1 MQSEPT
7 KQFRHQS
14 ILNKTQVKS
23 TIKDTAKKLKL
34 KSRMRRIK
42 NFAQQRPQFVAF
54 MSIPLALAFIYY
66 FAIASERYVS
76 QAKFDI
82 RQTGSHAS
90 PTLDLGFI
98 TASAPNAREDDLI
111 IKEFILSHDML
122 AILDK
127 RLDLKKRYQNKS
139 KRDNNRHIDMF
150 SRLSSSASN
159 EAFLEY
165 YRSLVSVHY
174 DETSS
179 ILTVTLQDYGPKFA
193 KKMLEIILEESEK
206 VVNNISF
213 SLASKQLNFVKVEMD
228 RAEETLK
235 NAKRSLIAFQNKHK
249 LTDPQSISGGLI
261 SVINTLENS
270 LAGKEAE
277 LKSLKSYINPGSP
290 QVIDLQSKIKAL
302 KQQIDEEGL
311 RLAGGT
317 GVLNE
322 ISSEFE
328 SLRIEAEFA
337 LGAYKSSLNALE
349 KARIEASHQLKNLV
363 VIVNPNLP
371 DEALYPKK
379 WYNMLTILLCL
390 LLTYGIGFMLIAT
403 IKDHSE

>member
-7 KQFRHQS
+7 KQSNDQT
-14 ILNKTQVKS
+14 ILNKTPASSVVQDL
-23 TIKDTAKKLKL
+23 IKK
-34 KSRMRRIK
+34 IK
-42 NFAQQRPQFVAF
+42 IAPRLQQIRSFSQRRPQFVAF

-66 FAIASERYVS
+66 FTIASERYVS

-127 RLDLKKRYQNKS
+127 RLDLKKRYQNKTQ
-139 KRDNNRHIDMF
+139 RTNGNFIDVF
-150 SRLSSSASN
+150 SSLSSSASN

-179 ILTVTLQDYGPKFA
+179 ILTVTIQDYGPKFA
-193 KKMLEIILEESEK
+193 KKMLEVILEESEK

-213 SLASKQLNFVKVEMD
+213 SLANKQLNFVKVEMD

-235 NAKRSLIAFQNKHK
+235 KAKQSLITFQNKHK

-261 SVINTLENS
+261 SVINTLENN

-311 RLAGGT
+311 RLAGDS